1 MIVLNC
7 LALALICLAY
17 GLSWPVRGFL
27 YLDMFN
33 IYRDVIRW
41 KDVLDTELNTFP
53 ELEILCSTMLEWRL
67 VLLCVSFSCFQVS
80 VLFRYVLVSNS
91 KAYYFF

>member
-1 MIVLNC
+1 MIVLNY
-7 LALALICLAY
+7 LALALICLDY

-41 KDVLDTELNTFP
+41 KDVLDTELSSFA

-67 VLLCVSFSCFQVS
+67 VIYASAFHIFWVC
-80 VLFRYVLVSNS
+80 VLFRYVLVCYS
-91 KAYYFF
+91 

>member
-7 LALALICLAY
+7 LALALICFAY

-67 VLLCVSFSCFQVS
+67 VIYASAFHVFWVC